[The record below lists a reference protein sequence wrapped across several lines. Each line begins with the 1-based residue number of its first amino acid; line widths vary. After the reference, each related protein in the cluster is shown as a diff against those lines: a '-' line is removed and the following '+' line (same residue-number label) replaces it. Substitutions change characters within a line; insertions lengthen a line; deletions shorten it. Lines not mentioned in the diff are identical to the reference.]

1 MSTAEKRDWMVHST
15 GWSRV
20 YKKLPFKS
28 YAYILFLSGTKYDT
42 SSLQYEVSH
51 NIAILLPA

>member
-1 MSTAEKRDWMVHST
+1 MGHSI
-15 GWSRV
+15 GWSGV